1 MIHHQLVF
9 TLLFSCRSCGC
20 ENSVIS
26 LSTWQIITFLLFKT
40 EWLSFKSILATHLFK
55 IHISCFKSC
64 CGIHFFSHIQKTKHM
79 NATIYHCIGIKFHA
93 IKAQSPRLKLAAT
106 CSQLW
111 FTLSETLASM
121 LKGCQCHFH
130 VSVWGGGVTNAHSAH
145 SDQQATTGIR
155 VQGYNSKPQKH
166 SFFAMQTRDILG

>member
-64 CGIHFFSHIQKTKHM
+64 CGTHFFSHIQKTKHM

-130 VSVWGGGVTNAHSAH
+130 VSVWGGGLLMHTLHIAISRLPLASGFRVT
-145 SDQQATTGIR
+145 
-155 VQGYNSKPQKH
+155 
-166 SFFAMQTRDILG
+166 ILNLKNTHFLQCKLETY